1 MRSDNWLLTIMLFTK
16 RNFGIQKT
24 KLFSSLFE
32 NYLHQDETVKP
43 FYKYH
48 IGKKEFE
55 SFITEE
61 NFKYLNRPVLVE
73 SLLKQSQLV
82 NNSTLKTIDSIN
94 QLNNDNTYTVT
105 TGHQLCLFTGPLYF
119 IYKIISTINLCK
131 TLTEK
136 FPNKNF
142 VPVYWM
148 ASEDHDFEE
157 INHANVFG
165 KKVVWSS
172 EEKGGVGNFK
182 TETLKDGIAELK
194 TILGDTENTTSLIE
208 LFTNAYLKNEN
219 LADATRYLVNEL
231 FGNYGLVTLDG
242 NDKDLKGLFKEEF
255 KTDVFKNTSF
265 EVVSETINQLKE
277 NYSAQ
282 VSPRLINLFYTD
294 SNIRERIEKQHDRY
308 QVLNT
313 EISFS
318 KKELEN
324 IIDTSPEK
332 LSPNVVL
339 RPLYQQKILP
349 NIAYVGGPGEL
360 AYWLEYKK
368 LFETYSI
375 TCPILMPRH
384 FVMIIDKGTQNK
396 IKKLNLETESIFT
409 NGEDLVKA
417 FIKNE
422 HADVNLN
429 DFNSHLNDVFNSITE
444 LVSTIDK
451 SLIGSVEAEKQKT
464 LNGILALNQKI
475 TKALKQ
481 KSETDINQ
489 IWAIKSKLFPNDIP
503 QERYDNISMYYS
515 KYGKSFIENLV
526 EELTYNLDSFEYTV
540 LLEN

>member
-1 MRSDNWLLTIMLFTK
+1 MLFTK
-16 RNFGIQKT
+16 RPFSIQKT

-32 NYLHQDETVKP
+32 NYIQQDETVKP

-48 IGKKEFE
+48 LSQKDFE
-55 SFITEE
+55 AFFVEE
-61 NFKYLNRPVLVE
+61 HFNYLNRPVLVE

-82 NNSTLKTIDSIN
+82 TNTTSKTIESIR
-94 QLNNDNTYTVT
+94 LFNNDNTFSVT
-105 TGHQLCLFTGPLYF
+105 TGHQLCLFSGPLYF
-119 IYKIISTINLCK
+119 IYKIISAINLCK

-165 KKVVWSS
+165 KKIVWNS
-172 EEKGGVGNFK
+172 EEKGSVGNFK
-182 TETLKDGIAELK
+182 TKNLADVIVELK
-194 TILGDTENTTSLIE
+194 TILGDNENATHLTT
-208 LFTNAYLKNEN
+208 LFEDAYLKNEN
-219 LADATRYLVNEL
+219 LADATRFLVNEL
-231 FGNYGLVTLDG
+231 FGEYGLITLDG
-242 NDKDLKGLFKEEF
+242 NDKNLKGLFKEEL

-265 EVVSETINQLKE
+265 EIVSETINQLKE
-277 NYSAQ
+277 KYSAQ
-282 VSPRLINLFYTD
+282 VSPRLINVFYTEQ
-294 SNIRERIEKQHDRY
+294 NLRERIELKNNRY
-308 QVLNT
+308 HVLNT

-318 KKELEN
+318 KEELED
-324 IIDTSPEK
+324 IIDTTPEK

-368 LFETYSI
+368 MFEAYNI
-375 TCPILMPRH
+375 TFPVLMPRN
-384 FVMIIDKGTQNK
+384 FAMIIDKGTQNK

-409 NGEDLVKA
+409 DGEDLVKA
-417 FIKNE
+417 FIKTE

-429 DFNSHLNDVFNSITE
+429 NFNSSLNDVFNSITE

-451 SLIGSVEAEKQKT
+451 SLIGSVEAEKQKA

-475 TKALKQ
+475 NKALKQ

-489 IWAIKSKLFPNDIP
+489 IWAIKSKLFPNNMP
-503 QERYDNISMYYS
+503 QERYDNFSMYYT
-515 KYGKSFIENLV
+515 KYGKTFIENLV

-540 LLEN
+540 LFEN